1 MSCLLWPSVVFTT
14 KKREFKNWPCK
25 TYWLYI
31 IFRAIH
37 SQAGTKDSIFQYAC
51 NSLLSR
57 TNTFYCWF
65 VKAILSSQLSPLGV
79 LFACYFQR
87 TFSQMFVDDFSRRLW
102 ANLCLLEENPTQH
115 RKVRLSISHFSSK
128 SFCSVLVNNTKHIQ
142 FIFSKCKWLIACI

>member
-25 TYWLYI
+25 TCWLCI

-37 SQAGTKDSIFQYAC
+37 CQAGTKDNRLTPYFKVLVIPCSAEPT
-51 NSLLSR
+51 LS
-57 TNTFYCWF
+57 T
-65 VKAILSSQLSPLGV
+65 VGLLSSQLSPLGV

-128 SFCSVLVNNTKHIQ
+128 TFHSVVVNNTKHIQ
-142 FIFSKCKWLIACI
+142 FIFSKW